1 LLQYLRLLGIGGIG
15 IIRMSGENC
24 FDILNKIFLPKKNE
38 EIENIK
44 GYSIKYGHIVENK
57 KIVDEVLVSYFKAPK
72 SYTTEN
78 MCEINTHGGIVIVR
92 KILDLCL
99 KNGARIAE
107 PGEFTKR
114 AFLNGRIDLSQAE
127 SVIDIINAKSE
138 KEVKTSINQLEG
150 NLSKKIKQIKQQIL
164 DVMVNLEVSIDYPEY
179 DTPDATENEI
189 LNMLNNVEKELLKLE
204 NSFDNGKLIKE
215 GIKTAIIGKPNAGK
229 SSLLNA
235 ILDEDRAIVTNIE
248 GTTRDTI
255 EEFVNINGIPLNLI
269 DTAGIRN
276 TTNEVEQIGVKKSKK
291 IAQDADLI
299 IAIFDATKDL
309 SKEDMEILD
318 IIKDKKI
325 IIVLNKIDLP
335 CKIDENNEYLKSITN
350 NIVKISALNNIGIE
364 EIYNKITKMF
374 NLNEINLDNEI
385 VITNLRHKNL
395 IHKAMENVEKAKQ
408 SLNDFRGAYT
418 GVEKI
423 LSSLN
428 ENMPSDIVAIFIKDI
443 LESLGEITG
452 EEVTENII
460 NEIFSRFCLGK

>member
-1 LLQYLRLLGIGGIG
+1 
-15 IIRMSGENC
+15 MSGENC

-57 KIVDEVLVSYFKAPK
+57 KIVDEVLVSYFKEAK

-164 DVMVNLEVSIDYPEY
+164 DVMVNVEVSIDYPEY

-408 SLNDFRGAYT
+408 SLN
-418 GVEKI
+418 
-423 LSSLN
+423 